1 MNYKSPFYDFY
12 AVQAPLDPRL
22 PGGGGYLV
30 EGFAT
35 QKIGVTVPSL
45 GVNAVTIAPD
55 GSTFDNWSGVDT
67 NFVYRG
73 PRGMRL
79 SGGTSTG
86 RRDTANCGLL
96 LSDPPTGQILR
107 EGRERSCDRLRPWQ
121 TNVRGTASYTIPW
134 IDVLVSSTFS
144 VRPGTQTNANYTVDI
159 ANDLVWGPNS
169 QSRKGTLFVNSSATT
184 TCSGF
189 GVPCPAL
196 LSDDTFGE
204 RITLFDMK
212 IAKNIRFMGKRIN
225 IGGDIYNIF
234 NSDAALGY
242 CATFPNPARGIEGCG
257 TAAAGTL
264 QQWNQVTSIVT
275 PRYARFQ
282 IRADF

>member
-1 MNYKSPFYDFY
+1 M
-12 AVQAPLDPRL
+12 
-22 PGGGGYLV
+22 
-30 EGFAT
+30 
-35 QKIGVTVPSL
+35 
-45 GVNAVTIAPD
+45 
-55 GSTFDNWSGVDT
+55 
-67 NFVYRG
+67 
-73 PRGMRL
+73 
-79 SGGTSTG
+79 
-86 RRDTANCGLL
+86 L

-107 EGRERSCDRLRPWQ
+107 EGRERFCDRLRPWQ

-144 VRPGTQTNANYTVDI
+144 VRPGTQTNASYTVDI

-169 QSRKGTLFVNSSATT
+169 QSRKGTTFVNSGATT
-184 TCSGF
+184 VSQ
-189 GVPCPAL
+189 AL

-204 RITLFDMK
+204 RITLIDMK
-212 IAKNIRFMGKRIN
+212 IAKNVRFMGKRIS
-225 IGGDIYNIF
+225 IGADVYNIF

-264 QQWNQVTSIVT
+264 QQWNEVTNIVT